1 MLRLKTILQ
10 CSYIYLILLISVI
23 ILAFIRINLN
33 QKSRFTIEENEFV
46 GILTNKKIEG
56 DVFSFELKSKE
67 KLKCTYYM
75 KTIEEK
81 ETLNNLDLGIT
92 LSLKGSLNI
101 PLNNTIPNTF
111 NYKKY
116 LKQNKINYV
125 LSVEKIEVIN
135 NKTSILYSIKNKIQ
149 KHISNYKSKDYIN
162 AFITGDKSLI
172 DEDVKKDYQ
181 SLGVSH
187 IFAISGM
194 HISLLSS
201 VILFILKKLKM
212 KENHSY
218 ILVITFLCF
227 YMFITNYQASV
238 LRSVGLFILLYLN
251 KKFDLNIE
259 VINILFLDISIILL
273 INPHFINNIGFLYS
287 SVVSF
292 SLIKYSKLIKG
303 NYIVKTLKVSL
314 IAFVFSLPITFT
326 SNYEFNLLSVLNN
339 LLIVPLVSLIL
350 YPLSVLSFFIKPIDD
365 LLLFI
370 INILES
376 IIPYLLTFKIVV
388 PKVSIIVVIIYY
400 IFLLLFFETFKKVF
414 LILILALLMIVKI
427 YPIIDQ
433 NYYIYFLDVGQ
444 GDSIVIK
451 KGYECI
457 LIDTGGKVGFKK
469 DAWKERK
476 EYYYTDNTITFLHS
490 LGLSKINTLILTH
503 GDYDH
508 MGEATYL
515 VENFKVKKVIFNC
528 GKFNDLENKLIKVIE
543 KKKIEYRSC
552 IKELDINNNKLT
564 FLNTK
569 EYDNENDNSSVI
581 YAKFNNL
588 KFLSMG
594 DASTNTEK
602 EILSKYNLYNIDV
615 LKVGHH
621 GSKTS
626 SSKEFINKINPAYSI
641 ISVGKNNRY
650 RHPNKEV
657 LDNLNNSTVFRTDI
671 TGTVMFKIKKD
682 KLEIKTCAP

>member
-10 CSYIYLILLISVI
+10 YSYLYLILLIIVI
-23 ILAFIRINLN
+23 ILAFIRINFN
-33 QKSRFTIEENEFV
+33 QKSCFTIDESEFV
-46 GILTNKKIEG
+46 GTLTNKKIEG
-56 DVFSFELKSKE
+56 DAFSFELKSKE
-67 KLKCTYYM
+67 KLKCTYYI

-81 ETLNNLDLGIT
+81 ESLNNLDLGIT
-92 LSLKGSLNI
+92 LSLKGSLKI

-116 LKQNKINYV
+116 LKQNNINYI
-125 LSVEKIEVIN
+125 LNVEKIEVIN
-135 NKTSILYSIKNKIQ
+135 KKTSLLYTIKNKIQ

-172 DEDVKKDYQ
+172 DEDVKEDYQ

-201 VILFILKKLKM
+201 VILFILKKIKI
-212 KENHSY
+212 KENYSY
-218 ILVITFLCF
+218 IFVILFLCF

-259 VINILFLDISIILL
+259 VINILFLDISIIVLV
-273 INPHFINNIGFLYS
+273 NPNFINNIGFLYS

-314 IAFVFSLPITFT
+314 IAFAFSLPITFT

-339 LLIVPLVSLIL
+339 LLIVPLVSLVL

-376 IIPYLLTFKIVV
+376 ITPYLLTLKIVV
-388 PKVSIIVVIIYY
+388 PKVSIIVVIVYY

-414 LILILALLMIVKI
+414 LILIFALILIVKA
-427 YPIIDQ
+427 YPLIDQ
-433 NYYIYFLDVGQ
+433 NYYVYFLDVGQ
-444 GDSIVIK
+444 GDSILIK

-490 LGLSKINTLILTH
+490 LGLSNINTLILTH

-515 VENFKVKKVIFNC
+515 VENFKVKQVIFNC
-528 GKFNDLENKLIKVIE
+528 GKFNDLENNLIKVIE

-552 IKELDINNNKLT
+552 IKELDIDNNKLT
-564 FLNTK
+564 FLKTK

-581 YAKFNNL
+581 YSKFNNL
-588 KFLSMG
+588 KFLFMG
-594 DASTNTEK
+594 DASILTEK
-602 EILSKYNLYNIDV
+602 EILSKYNLSNIDV

-626 SSKEFINKINPAYSI
+626 SSKEFINKIKPKYSI

-650 RHPNKEV
+650 GHPNKEA
-657 LDNLNNSTVFRTDI
+657 LENLKYSRIYRTDTDGSI
-671 TGTVMFKIKKD
+671 
-682 KLEIKTCAP
+682 EIKLNKKGYRIKTYNL